1 MMKNPLKNYLTNDEQ
16 TILGFL
22 VFFAL
27 LGLGLKFTGVMAE
40 SSSAASDSLD
50 FKKDYEIKYDL
61 RTVSAAELKTI
72 PGIGEKKAKDVVEY
86 RQKYGFRA
94 KTDLMKIKGIGKVT
108 YAKWEKY
115 FLDFGSPQDYTE
127 TSEAAAPDKTIPV
140 SKPKNTPK
148 FPININTATLKDLTA
163 LKGIGPAKAERILKL
178 REELGGFSEVKQLL
192 QVKGIGAKTLRKLE
206 SNISLGESNG
216 RN

>member
-27 LGLGLKFTGVMAE
+27 LGVGLKFTGVMAE

-72 PGIGEKKAKDVVEY
+72 PGIGEKKAKIT
-86 RQKYGFRA
+86 FH
-94 KTDLMKIKGIGKVT
+94 
-108 YAKWEKY
+108 
-115 FLDFGSPQDYTE
+115 SP
-127 TSEAAAPDKTIPV
+127 P
-140 SKPKNTPK
+140 
-148 FPININTATLKDLTA
+148 LC
-163 LKGIGPAKAERILKL
+163 
-178 REELGGFSEVKQLL
+178 
-192 QVKGIGAKTLRKLE
+192 
-206 SNISLGESNG
+206 
-216 RN
+216 